1 MPHAEIIVLQ
11 EINGSIGRSRGLQ
24 APEFKSKNPTA
35 FRPGSGV
42 RTQRGQRRL
51 TRSHLLCEIGA
62 MPYKGKIE
70 LAGERKIRLRN
81 KPHYRLAH
89 WPIWIWV
96 FFLAP
101 GPLTFSLFD
110 RGFHWVNWAWL
121 AAVLIGTGIAGVF
134 GQLPGV
140 EPAPYILRF
149 DEDKPNPLYRRVCY
163 TFAWNAV
170 LNFALLN
177 MAGLAYAV
185 VTGVWRLKQIYLY
198 AYSPL
203 CAVILLLGI
212 VGKLPRVGPSTKG
225 EGTERRYF
233 YGSVWAV
240 TAAQTVL
247 LILWKTLPATRAGSL
262 IKLVVFVGVLAIMG
276 FAAARG
282 VLPRTRPILPGE
294 LMVSD

>member
-1 MPHAEIIVLQ
+1 MRY
-11 EINGSIGRSRGLQ
+11 S
-24 APEFKSKNPTA
+24 
-35 FRPGSGV
+35 
-42 RTQRGQRRL
+42 
-51 TRSHLLCEIGA
+51 
-62 MPYKGKIE
+62 GKIE
-70 LAGERKIRLRN
+70 YARERKIRLRN
-81 KPHYRLAH
+81 KPYYRLAH

-121 AAVLIGTGIAGVF
+121 AAVLIGTGIAGAF

-185 VTGVWRLKQIYLY
+185 VTGVWRLKQIYFY
-198 AYSPL
+198 SYSPL

-240 TAAQTVL
+240 TAAQTIL
-247 LILWKTLPATRAGSL
+247 LILWKTLPETRMGSL
-262 IKLVVFVGVLAIMG
+262 AKLVVFVVVLAIMG
-276 FAAARG
+276 FAASRG

>member
-1 MPHAEIIVLQ
+1 MSYSGKL
-11 EINGSIGRSRGLQ
+11 
-24 APEFKSKNPTA
+24 EF
-35 FRPGSGV
+35 
-42 RTQRGQRRL
+42 
-51 TRSHLLCEIGA
+51 
-62 MPYKGKIE
+62 
-70 LAGERKIRLRN
+70 AGERKIRERN
-81 KPHYRLAH
+81 TRIYRMAH

-110 RGFHWVNWAWL
+110 RGFHWANWAWL
-121 AAVLIGTGIAGVF
+121 AAVLMGTGIAGLRA
-134 GQLPGV
+134 QLPGC
-140 EPAPYILRF
+140 EHRPYILRF

-177 MAGLAYAV
+177 ITGLVIAV
-185 VTGVWRLKQIYLY
+185 TLGIWRLKQIYFY
-198 AYSPL
+198 TYSPL
-203 CAVILLLGI
+203 CALILLLGI
-212 VGKLPRVGPSTKG
+212 LGKLPRVGPSTKD

-247 LILWKTLPATRAGSL
+247 LVLWKALPETRTGSL
-262 IKLVVFVGVLAIMG
+262 VKLVAFVGVLAVMG
-276 FAAARG
+276 LAASRG
-282 VLPRTRPILPGE
+282 LLPRTRPIVPGE